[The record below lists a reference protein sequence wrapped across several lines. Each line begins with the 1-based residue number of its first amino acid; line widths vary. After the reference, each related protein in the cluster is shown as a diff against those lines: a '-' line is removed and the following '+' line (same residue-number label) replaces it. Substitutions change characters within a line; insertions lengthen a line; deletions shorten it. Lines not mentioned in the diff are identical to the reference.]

1 MLAMSTSCGAS
12 FPRAGK
18 PIAGALTELSGLI
31 LCAAGF
37 VPKLGHFPEYMRIV
51 QDEQGRILVARQEKG
66 LGFLVR
72 GKQGVFGVAAGFR
85 SGGSLPH
92 GVLHPGQR
100 GGRLYAGRG
109 SGDRRAGLGAARR
122 TSPLTWPCA
131 WGAGG
136 QGGRYGGGS
145 RLDRKAGIGNNIPN
159 RQLRKA
165 GKT

>member
-92 GVLHPGQR
+92 GVLPQASPAVTATAPR
-100 GGRLYAGRG
+100 IKPP
-109 SGDRRAGLGAARR
+109 AA
-122 TSPLTWPCA
+122 L
-131 WGAGG
+131 
-136 QGGRYGGGS
+136 S
-145 RLDRKAGIGNNIPN
+145 RVEYPVGKAS
-159 RQLRKA
+159 A
-165 GKT
+165 